1 MPQPGHAGGGSLTVT
16 DSAGQPPSSGGAAA
30 DGPAVNGSGGAGSN
44 GSGGAG
50 SNGEPGG
57 EGHLPLYGGVTW
69 QPDGQAVYGFPRPSP
84 GSQQPSNPLGA
95 RIGRALGWIFMD
107 AASARFGTLLIGLAL
122 ARLVGPAELG
132 VFGIA
137 VVVLLAAHSIGQFGM
152 GTALAV
158 WRNEPERMAGTAT
171 TVALTT
177 SLAVYAACYV
187 GAPALA
193 GALGVPSASSVI
205 RVMALSVVVSGLVTA
220 PRAMVQR
227 RAPRTRVLIE
237 QTDNWLGIAV
247 TVGLAA
253 TGHGLMSFA
262 IGRLV
267 GSVAS
272 ALLFI
277 ISSPAAFR
285 IGYRRQGGGALIRSA
300 LPFGA
305 SAAFAFAI
313 TNADQ
318 AVVGVLLHTTS
329 LGYYVLALCL
339 ASWPITMFSQQ
350 VRDAAPVAFARFRRG
365 PQIMGSAFLS
375 SANLLAA
382 VTLPVCVLLA
392 VLAGPIVQAIYGPA
406 WATAA
411 PVLAWL
417 APLATLRVFYALANE
432 YFAVLAPTRRRLVFQ
447 LVWLVCLVPALVVG
461 ARWRGILGVAMAE
474 VAVALLFLVPWYLA
488 EVRPRVIW
496 PRRPGR
502 GFAFPLGVAAAVGVI
517 AAGAHRLAPPG
528 RLELAIG
535 AAAAAA
541 AMALLLYRLRTVF
554 VAVRQAAARSA
565 RRPGRFA
572 DVLGPALAVTMA
584 PPLYPVYAQLPHGLQ
599 PAAERGLGS
608 KVAAG
613 AKWSALN
620 TAVVRVCTFLV
631 GAVLARTV
639 FGPQQWGLYAVS
651 QIVLAVLLSANE
663 LGVTGAII
671 RWDGDVRSFARTVF
685 TLSVMSSS
693 LIYLVLY
700 VTAPGVARLL
710 GSPDATGMLRLL
722 CICVIIDGL
731 AAVPLSLITREFA
744 QGKRMLADLVNFAVT
759 TSVTLWL
766 AFSGHGVISFA
777 WGSLVGNTVS
787 FIILFVAAPYV
798 VLPGWNTKD
807 ARQLLRFGLP
817 LAGAGL
823 LTLGVV
829 NVDSAIVGATL
840 GPAMLGLYQLAFN
853 ISSWPVTSISQAV
866 ERISFAGFSRVANS
880 VKTLRDAFTR
890 SIGLLMAITVPA
902 CVLLATLA
910 RPLIHTIYGQRW
922 VPAAHALTFLAIL
935 GLMRVAYILMNDCL
949 AATPKRST
957 LMGVQALWLIALV
970 PVMFIGARLRGITG
984 VSIGHVAV
992 AALLVG
998 PAFLWTMSSAGIK
1011 VRSIFKACLRPFLGG
1026 ALMAVVSLA
1035 VIHYLGQ
1042 GLIGLAAAIIAALA
1056 VYAPVV
1062 YPMRKLARK
1071 APPGEDD
1078 DPPGKPDRQDKSAGQ
1093 GRHRRPDAPA
1103 RQPPDQDWGPD
1114 VDGEAA
1120 RLPTSG

>member
-1 MPQPGHAGGGSLTVT
+1 VTDTARPPPYGGG
-16 DSAGQPPSSGGAAA
+16 AA
-30 DGPAVNGSGGAGSN
+30 DGPAVNGSGGAAS
-44 GSGGAG
+44 S
-50 SNGEPGG
+50 GEPGDA
-57 EGHLPLYGGVTW
+57 HLPLYGGVTW

-107 AASARFGTLLIGLAL
+107 AASARFGTLFIGLVL

-177 SLAVYAACYV
+177 SLAVYAACYL

-193 GALGVPSASSVI
+193 GALGVPSAASVI
-205 RVMALSVVVSGLVTA
+205 RVMALSVVVTGLVTA

-237 QTDNWLGIAV
+237 QGDNWLGIAV
-247 TVGLAA
+247 TIGLAA

-329 LGYYVLALCL
+329 LGYFVLALCL

-365 PQIMGSAFLS
+365 PQVMGSAFLS
-375 SANLLAA
+375 STNLLAA

-392 VLAGPIVQAIYGPA
+392 VLAGPIVQLLYGPA
-406 WATAA
+406 WAPAA

-417 APLATLRVFYALANE
+417 APLATLRVFYALAYE

-447 LVWLVCLVPALVVG
+447 LIWLVCLVPALAAG
-461 ARWRGILGVAMAE
+461 AWWRGILGVAMAE

-502 GFAFPLGVAAAVGVI
+502 GFAFPLGVAAAVGLI
-517 AAGAHRLAPPG
+517 AAGAHRLAPGG
-528 RLELAIG
+528 RLDLAIG
-535 AAAAAA
+535 TAAAAA
-541 AMALLLYRLRTVF
+541 AMALLLFRLRTVF
-554 VAVRQAAARSA
+554 AAVRQAAASSV

-572 DVLGPALAVTMA
+572 DVLGPALAVTMS
-584 PPLYPVYAQLPHGLQ
+584 PPLYPLATSLPRSLQ

-631 GAVLARTV
+631 GVVLARTV
-639 FGPQQWGLYAVS
+639 FGPRQWGLYAVS

-663 LGVTGAII
+663 LGVSAAII
-671 RWDGDVRSFARTVF
+671 RWDGNIRSYARTVF
-685 TLSVMSSS
+685 TLSVMSST

-710 GSPDATGMLRLL
+710 GSPDATTMLRLL

-731 AAVPLSLITREFA
+731 AVVPLALITREFA
-744 QGKRMLADLVNFAVT
+744 QGRRMLADLSNFVVT
-759 TSVTLWL
+759 TSITLWL

-777 WGSLVGNTVS
+777 WGSLAGNTVS
-787 FIILFVAAPYV
+787 LVILFVTAPCV
-798 VLPGWNTKD
+798 VLPGWNTRD
-807 ARQLLRFGLP
+807 ARQLLHFGLP
-817 LAGAGL
+817 LAGASL

-853 ISSWPVTSISQAV
+853 MSSWPVSSISQAV
-866 ERISFAGFSRVANS
+866 ERISFAGFSRIADS
-880 VKTLRDAFTR
+880 VKALSSAFSR
-890 SIGLLMAITVPA
+890 SIGLLMTITVPA

-910 RPLIHTIYGQRW
+910 RPLIHAIYGQRW
-922 VPAAHALTFLAIL
+922 VPAAHALSLLALL
-935 GLMRVAYILMNDCL
+935 GLMRVAYVLMNDCL
-949 AATPKRST
+949 ATTPRRSI
-957 LMGVQALWLIALV
+957 LMGVQALWLTALV
-970 PVMFIGARLRGITG
+970 PVLFIGARWRGITG
-984 VSIGHVAV
+984 VSFGHVAV

-998 PAFLWTMSSAGIK
+998 PAFLWALSKSGIT
-1011 VRSIFKACLRPFLGG
+1011 VRSIFRACLLPFIGG
-1026 ALMAVVSLA
+1026 ALMAAASLA
-1035 VIHYLGQ
+1035 VIHYLGE
-1042 GLIGLAAAIIAALA
+1042 GLAGLTAAIAAALA

-1062 YPMRKLARK
+1062 YPMRKLIRK
-1071 APPGEDD
+1071 APEPADA
-1078 DPPGKPDRQDKSAGQ
+1078 PDRPDEPDGPKAQ
-1093 GRHRRPDAPA
+1093 GRHRRPDAETPA
-1103 RQPPDQDWGPD
+1103 TR
-1114 VDGEAA
+1114 
-1120 RLPTSG
+1120 